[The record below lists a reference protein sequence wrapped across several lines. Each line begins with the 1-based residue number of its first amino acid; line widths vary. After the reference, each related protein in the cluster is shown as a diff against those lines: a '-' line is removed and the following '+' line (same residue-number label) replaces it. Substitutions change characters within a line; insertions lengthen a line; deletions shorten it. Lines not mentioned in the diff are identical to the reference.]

1 MGHGGELYGE
11 RRVESMVERG
21 TSDVRSLFGVLAFW
35 CATFYIYRRLSGED
49 LDAAAGLAE
58 TFSEV
63 KSNFD
68 F

>member
-1 MGHGGELYGE
+1 MGGLWG
-11 RRVESMVERG
+11 
-21 TSDVRSLFGVLAFW
+21 SDVRSLFGVLAFW